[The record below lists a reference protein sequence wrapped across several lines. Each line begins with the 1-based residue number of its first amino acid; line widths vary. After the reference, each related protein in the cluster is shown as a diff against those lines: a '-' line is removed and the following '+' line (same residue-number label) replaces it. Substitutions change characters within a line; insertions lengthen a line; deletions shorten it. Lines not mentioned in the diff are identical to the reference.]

1 VAYSAFMS
9 SAFLHPESS
18 FGSQIPS
25 ASTVRTA
32 ATSGT
37 TQQNPSSLRAFG
49 DDYYTP
55 SRSDGTG
62 NSSSSTSETSG
73 QSQTTSENSIES
85 QISALFSAFS
95 STQSGSGSQ
104 ADSPLTSA
112 LQTAEQDGA
121 QVAQWMEEQA
131 QMGGSSQ
138 ATSPAAGNLMS
149 SGASLVNQFSSDLN
163 QLGSVIGQAV
173 SSIANELQGDGLSY
187 SQVGVVSGLLKSSL
201 TQDAMSALGSS
212 IDAQLGSAAGE
223 GPVFGFSDSAL
234 SPGQGSAGGAS
245 QLSMVIAGDNA
256 AGGTTGDNATDGT
269 AGGTGTYGFALQF
282 DSATSTAVVGE
293 GSISAGSDGSV
304 TATEAVAASEVEQFT
319 MYAAGEAQTA
329 SGQTSLTTAIMNGA
343 ISNTVGF
350 GVSETTDGST
360 TSQSAVAFEAYSEMF
375 NLSMATTSFPA
386 NANASTGAAPAS
398 SYVA

>member
-1 VAYSAFMS
+1 VAYSAFVS
-9 SAFLHPESS
+9 SAYLHPEST

-32 ATSGT
+32 ATSAT
-37 TQQNPSSLRAFG
+37 SQQNPSSLRAFG
-49 DDYYTP
+49 NDYYTP
-55 SRSDGTG
+55 SRWDGTG
-62 NSSSSTSETSG
+62 NSPSSTPETSG

-85 QISALFSAFS
+85 QISALFSALS
-95 STQSGSGSQ
+95 STQSGSSSQ
-104 ADSPLTSA
+104 ADSPLASA

-121 QVAQWMEEQA
+121 QAAQWMEEQA

-138 ATSPAAGNLMS
+138 ATSPAAENLMF
-149 SGASLVNQFSSDLN
+149 SGASLVNQFSGDLN
-163 QLGSVIGQAV
+163 QLGNVIGQAV
-173 SSIANELQGDGLSY
+173 SSIANELQGDGLSS
-187 SQVGVVSGLLKSSL
+187 SQIGVVSGLLKSSL

-212 IDAQLGSAAGE
+212 IDAQIGSAAGE

-245 QLSMVIAGDNA
+245 QLSMYIAGDNA
-256 AGGTTGDNATDGT
+256 TGSTTGSA
-269 AGGTGTYGFALQF
+269 GTYGFALQF

-329 SGQTSLTTAIMNGA
+329 SGQTALTTAIMNGA
-343 ISNTVGF
+343 LSNTVGF
-350 GVSETTDGST
+350 GVSETTDGSA
-360 TSQSAVAFEAYSEMF
+360 TSLAAVAIEAYSQTA
-375 NLSMATTSFPA
+375 NLFMATTSVPGGA
-386 NANASTGAAPAS
+386 NGSTDAAPAS
-398 SYVA
+398 RYVA